1 MMNNLPDFELK
12 QNQTYT
18 GNPQIRA
25 CGVKLPLSEEH
36 MKEYIKCSRDYVYFM
51 KNYVKIFNTDG
62 GIIHFEMWPF
72 QEKMINMF
80 HDNRFSLC
88 KLPRQSGKTT
98 TVGAY
103 ILWLAIFA
111 HPDEPNQIAILAH
124 TGDQAREILS
134 RIQLSFE
141 NLPFWL
147 QQGIKEWN
155 KGSIEFENGS
165 KIRAMATSARAA
177 RGGSYNLLYLDE
189 FAFVQRSIQE
199 EFYVSAYPTL
209 SSGKTTKMII
219 TSTPKGLDYFYK
231 IWKDSEEGRNK
242 FSRLEIFWNDIPG
255 RDDAWKAE
263 QIANMGERYFS
274 QEFETEFLGSSDTL
288 ISGKKLAMIPY
299 ATPIHSS
306 ATGFNYYEEAKPGR
320 TYITVV
326 DTARGVGLDYSAFV
340 VFDATESPYRVV
352 CTYRNNEIQPIV
364 YPKYIYD
371 AAKYY
376 NNSQVLIETND
387 LGQQIVDIMHEE
399 LEYEGVI
406 ATHSKNRKIFATMG
420 FGVKSELGVRTTKSV
435 KSLGCSTLKSL
446 VEDDK
451 LIINDFNILDEL
463 AHFILKGMS
472 YQAEDGSNDDLA
484 MCCVL
489 FAWLTSQSYFKD
501 MTNHDV
507 IKNIY
512 DQNVNALE
520 ENLVP
525 FGYISDGRE
534 PEYESVDGDLWKMG

>member
-1 MMNNLPDFELK
+1 MTNLPDFTLK
-12 QNQTYT
+12 SNQTYT

-25 CGVKLPLSEEH
+25 CGVKLPLSDEH
-36 MKEYIKCSRDYVYFM
+36 IKEYIRCSRDHIYFM
-51 KNYVKIFNTDG
+51 KNYVKVFNTDF
-62 GIIHFEMWPF
+62 GIIPFAMWSF
-72 QEKMINMF
+72 QEEMVNMF
-80 HDNRFSLC
+80 HDNRFSAC

-98 TVGAY
+98 TVGSY
-103 ILWLAIFA
+103 ILWLAIFS
-111 HPDEPNQIAILAH
+111 HPDEPQQIAILAH

-147 QQGIKEWN
+147 QPGVKEWN

-165 KIRAMATSARAA
+165 KVKAMATSARAA

-189 FAFVQRSIQE
+189 FAFVQRGIQE
-199 EFYVSAYPTL
+199 EFYVSAYPTI
-209 SSGKTTKMII
+209 SSGQTTKMII

-231 IWKDSEEGRNK
+231 IWKDSEEGRNRFK
-242 FSRLEIFWNDIPG
+242 RLEIFWSDVPG
-255 RDDAWKAE
+255 RDGNWRKE
-263 QIANMGERYFS
+263 QIENMGERNFS

-299 ATPIHSS
+299 QTPIHASK
-306 ATGFNYYEEAKPGR
+306 TGFNYYKEVEEGH

-326 DTARGVGLDYSAFV
+326 DTARGVGLDYSAFA
-340 VFDATESPYRVV
+340 VFDATISPYEVV
-352 CTYRNNEIQPIV
+352 CTYRNNEIQPII
-364 YPKYIYD
+364 YPKYIHD
-371 AAKYY
+371 AAIYY
-376 NNSQVLIETND
+376 NNSQVLVETND
-387 LGQQIVDIMHEE
+387 LGQQIVDIMHED
-399 LEYEGVI
+399 LEYEGII
-406 ATHSKNRKIFATMG
+406 ATYSKARKVAATMG

-451 LIINDFNILDEL
+451 LIINDFNILDEMSR
-463 AHFILKGMS
+463 FVLKGIS
-472 YQAEDGSNDDLA
+472 YQAEDGAHDDLV

-507 IKNIY
+507 VKNMY
-512 DQNVNALE
+512 DQNVSAME

-525 FGYISDGRE
+525 FGHISTGQEDDF
-534 PEYESVDGDLWKMG
+534 EYSDGDLWKMG